1 MSGRNHSEE
10 TRKKISAILKGVPL
24 SEQHKNAIGAAM
36 NFSFRQ
42 AKKIIQCLE
51 NLDPKELVK
60 PPLLRSAALRRLQ
73 KIEVFDKDNNETTT
87 YDSISAAAIA
97 LNIRQTS
104 ISEYLRNN
112 RTNLFKNRYVFKKVV
127 S

>member
-1 MSGRNHSEE
+1 MFGKPRPE
-10 TRKKISAILKGVPL
+10 
-24 SEQHKNAIGAAM
+24 GAG
-36 NFSFRQ
+36 
-42 AKKIIQCLE
+42 
-51 NLDPKELVK
+51 K
-60 PPLLRSAALRRLQ
+60 PCQ